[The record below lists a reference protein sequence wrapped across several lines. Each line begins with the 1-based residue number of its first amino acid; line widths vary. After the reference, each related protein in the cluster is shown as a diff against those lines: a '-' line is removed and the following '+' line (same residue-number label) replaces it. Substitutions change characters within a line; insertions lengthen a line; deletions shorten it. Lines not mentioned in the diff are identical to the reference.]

1 MKTAAKVCIIM
12 GMVCGFWMIL
22 PLVFGIL
29 ALNKLNTATKKE
41 ELVGMGVCALLF
53 CSTLGGIFMLCVS
66 DEELQSNVRYEQ
78 YENQYADNQNDQQ
91 YDDQNNQ
98 IEYVNQPQDQ
108 TNENAENENQN
119 PEMDNVDLLARYKNL
134 LDKGIISQEEYD
146 QKKEEI
152 LKNCL

>member
-1 MKTAAKVCIIM
+1 MKTAAKVCLII
-12 GMVCGFWMIL
+12 GMVFGFWMIL

-29 ALNKLNTATKKE
+29 AINKLNTATKKE

-66 DEELQSNVRYEQ
+66 DEDLQSNVRFEQ
-78 YENQYADNQNDQQ
+78 NENQYDDSQNDQQ

-98 IEYVNQPQDQ
+98 IEYVSQPQEQ
-108 TNENAENENQN
+108 TNQDFENENQN
-119 PEMDNVDLLARYKNL
+119 PEMDSIDLLARYKSL
-134 LDKGIISQEEYD
+134 LEKGIITQEEFD
-146 QKKEEI
+146 QKKDEI